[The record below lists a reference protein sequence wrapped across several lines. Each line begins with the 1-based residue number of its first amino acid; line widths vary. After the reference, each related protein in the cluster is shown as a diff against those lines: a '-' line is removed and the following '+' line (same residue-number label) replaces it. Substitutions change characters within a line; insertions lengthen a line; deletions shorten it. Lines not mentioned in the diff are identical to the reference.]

1 MKINKFINVK
11 ELLKGILIFILFCFS
26 SLFQLIPITLFN
38 IKRTTSNSIILST
51 FSNICLLII
60 LIIIIYRRE
69 LIKEFK
75 LFKKNLLEN
84 LDTGIKY
91 WLIGLLVM
99 MISNIIITYI
109 LGLNQA
115 QNEQAVQKMINKMPI
130 MMLITAGFIAP
141 ITEEITFRK
150 TFKNTFLNKYLF
162 IILSDLVFGSMHVI
176 TSYSNPLELL
186 YIIPY
191 GSLGMA
197 FATMYYKTDTI
208 YTSISMHMLHNTIL
222 TLVSIL

>member
-1 MKINKFINVK
+1 MKINKFINIK

-60 LIIIIYRRE
+60 LIIIYRRE

-150 TFKNTFLNKYLF
+150 TFKNIFLNKYLF
-162 IILSDLVFGSMHVI
+162 IILSGLVFGSMHVI

-197 FATMYYKTDTI
+197 FAAMYYKTDTI

>member
-60 LIIIIYRRE
+60 LIIIYRRE

-150 TFKNTFLNKYLF
+150 TFKNMFLNKYLF
-162 IILSDLVFGSMHVI
+162 IILSGLVFGSMHVI

-197 FATMYYKTDTI
+197 FAAMYYKTDTI

-222 TLVSIL
+222 TLISIL

>member
-60 LIIIIYRRE
+60 LIIIYRRE

-162 IILSDLVFGSMHVI
+162 IILSGLVFGSMHVI

-197 FATMYYKTDTI
+197 FAAMYYKTDTI

-222 TLVSIL
+222 TLISIL

>member
-1 MKINKFINVK
+1 MKINKFINIK
-11 ELLKGILIFILFCFS
+11 ELLKGILIFILFYFS

-60 LIIIIYRRE
+60 FIIIYRRE

-84 LDTGIKY
+84 FDTGIKY

-115 QNEQAVQKMINKMPI
+115 HNEQAVQKMINKMPI

-162 IILSDLVFGSMHVI
+162 IILSGLVFGSMHVI
-176 TSYSNPLELL
+176 TGYSNPLELL

-197 FATMYYKTDTI
+197 FAAMYYKTDTI

>member
-60 LIIIIYRRE
+60 LIIIYRRE

-150 TFKNTFLNKYLF
+150 TFKNMFLNKYLF
-162 IILSDLVFGSMHVI
+162 IILSGLVFGSMHVI

-197 FATMYYKTDTI
+197 FAAMYYKTDTI
-208 YTSISMHMLHNTIL
+208 YTSISIHMLHNTIL

>member
-60 LIIIIYRRE
+60 LIIIYRRE

-150 TFKNTFLNKYLF
+150 TFKNIFLNKYLF
-162 IILSDLVFGSMHVI
+162 IILSGLVFGSMHVI

-197 FATMYYKTDTI
+197 FAAMYYKTDTI
-208 YTSISMHMLHNTIL
+208 YTSISIHMLHNTIL

>member
-11 ELLKGILIFILFCFS
+11 ELLKGILIFILFYFS

-60 LIIIIYRRE
+60 LIIIYRRE

-109 LGLNQA
+109 FYVKKNDVKEALR
-115 QNEQAVQKMINKMPI
+115 
-130 MMLITAGFIAP
+130 LI
-141 ITEEITFRK
+141 K
-150 TFKNTFLNKYLF
+150 SQL
-162 IILSDLVFGSMHVI
+162 
-176 TSYSNPLELL
+176 
-186 YIIPY
+186 
-191 GSLGMA
+191 
-197 FATMYYKTDTI
+197 
-208 YTSISMHMLHNTIL
+208 
-222 TLVSIL
+222 

>member
-38 IKRTTSNSIILST
+38 IKRITSNSIILST

-60 LIIIIYRRE
+60 LIIIYRRE

-162 IILSDLVFGSMHVI
+162 IILSGLVFGSMHVI

>member
-11 ELLKGILIFILFCFS
+11 ELLKGILIFILFYFS

-60 LIIIIYRRE
+60 LIIIYRRE

-150 TFKNTFLNKYLF
+150 TFKNMFLNKYLF
-162 IILSDLVFGSMHVI
+162 IILSGLVFGSMHVI

-197 FATMYYKTDTI
+197 FAAMYYKTDTI

>member
-60 LIIIIYRRE
+60 LIIIYRRE

-162 IILSDLVFGSMHVI
+162 IILSGLVFGSMHVI

-197 FATMYYKTDTI
+197 FAAMYYKTDTI
-208 YTSISMHMLHNTIL
+208 YTSISIHMLHNTIL

>member
-11 ELLKGILIFILFCFS
+11 KLLKGILIFILFCFS

-60 LIIIIYRRE
+60 LIIIYRRE

-162 IILSDLVFGSMHVI
+162 IILSGLVFGSMHVI
-176 TSYSNPLELL
+176 TSYSNALELL

-191 GSLGMA
+191 GSLGMS
-197 FATMYYKTDTI
+197 FAAMYYKTDTI

>member
-26 SLFQLIPITLFN
+26 SLFQLIPSTLFN

-60 LIIIIYRRE
+60 LIIIYRRE

-162 IILSDLVFGSMHVI
+162 IILSGLVFGSMHVI

>member
-11 ELLKGILIFILFCFS
+11 ELLKGILIFILFYFS

-60 LIIIIYRRE
+60 LVIIYRRE

-150 TFKNTFLNKYLF
+150 TFKNAFLNKYLF
-162 IILSDLVFGSMHVI
+162 IILSGLVFGSMHVI

-222 TLVSIL
+222 TLISIL

>member
-1 MKINKFINVK
+1 MKINKFINIK
-11 ELLKGILIFILFCFS
+11 ELLKGILIFILFYFS

-38 IKRTTSNSIILST
+38 IKKTTSNSIILST

-60 LIIIIYRRE
+60 FIIIYRRE

-162 IILSDLVFGSMHVI
+162 IILSGLVFGSMHVI

-197 FATMYYKTDTI
+197 FAAMYYKTNTI

>member
-11 ELLKGILIFILFCFS
+11 ELLKGILIFILFYFS

-60 LIIIIYRRE
+60 LIIIYRRE

-150 TFKNTFLNKYLF
+150 TFKNMFLNKYLF
-162 IILSDLVFGSMHVI
+162 IILSGLVFGSMHVI

-191 GSLGMA
+191 GSLGMT
-197 FATMYYKTDTI
+197 FAAMYYKTDTI

>member
-60 LIIIIYRRE
+60 LIIIYRRE

-162 IILSDLVFGSMHVI
+162 IILSGLVFGSMHVI

>member
-1 MKINKFINVK
+1 MKINKLINIK
-11 ELLKGILIFILFCFS
+11 QLLKGILIFTLFYFS
-26 SLFQLIPITLFN
+26 SLFQLIPIALFN
-38 IKRTTSNSIILST
+38 IKKTTSNSIILST
-51 FSNICLLII
+51 FSNVCLLII
-60 LIIIIYRRE
+60 LILIYRQE

-99 MISNIIITYI
+99 MISNIIITYV

-162 IILSDLVFGSMHVI
+162 IILSGLVFGSMHVI
-176 TSYSNPLELL
+176 TSYSNALELL

-197 FATMYYKTDTI
+197 FAAMYYKTDTI

-222 TLVSIL
+222 TLISIL

>member
-38 IKRTTSNSIILST
+38 IKRTTFNSIILST

-60 LIIIIYRRE
+60 LIIIYRRE

-150 TFKNTFLNKYLF
+150 TFKNIFLNKYLF
-162 IILSDLVFGSMHVI
+162 IILSGLVFGSMHVI

-191 GSLGMA
+191 GSLGMS
-197 FATMYYKTDTI
+197 FAAMYYKTDTI

>member
-60 LIIIIYRRE
+60 LIIIYRRE

-150 TFKNTFLNKYLF
+150 TFKNIFLNKYLF
-162 IILSDLVFGSMHVI
+162 IILSGLVFGSMHVI

-191 GSLGMA
+191 GSLGMT

>member
-60 LIIIIYRRE
+60 LIIIYRRE

-150 TFKNTFLNKYLF
+150 TFKNMFLNKYLF
-162 IILSDLVFGSMHVI
+162 IILSGLVFGSMHVI

-191 GSLGMA
+191 GSLGMT

>member
-38 IKRTTSNSIILST
+38 IKRTTFNSIILST

-60 LIIIIYRRE
+60 LIIIYRRE

-150 TFKNTFLNKYLF
+150 TFKNIFLNKYLF
-162 IILSDLVFGSMHVI
+162 IILSGLVFGSMHVI

>member
-162 IILSDLVFGSMHVI
+162 IILSGLVFGSMHVI

>member
-60 LIIIIYRRE
+60 LIIIYRRE

-150 TFKNTFLNKYLF
+150 TFKNIFLNKYLF
-162 IILSDLVFGSMHVI
+162 IILSGLVFGSMHVI

-197 FATMYYKTDTI
+197 FAAMYYKTDTI